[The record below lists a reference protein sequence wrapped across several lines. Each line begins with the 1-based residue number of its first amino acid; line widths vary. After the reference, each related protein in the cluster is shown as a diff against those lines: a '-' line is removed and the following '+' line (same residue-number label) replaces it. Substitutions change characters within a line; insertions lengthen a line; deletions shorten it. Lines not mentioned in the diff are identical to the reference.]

1 MVTASELNQLNV
13 WNDKIEES
21 TSCPESYIPDFISWM
36 FGLSKICNTNNL
48 SPTTN
53 LRNKRLYYLFKN
65 HGSTSKDQALNEKK
79 NSSSNGLVKE
89 GADSS
94 IDYPTTQLNTHE
106 LTSKLELELVES
118 SFLEYGIN
126 KVTTRESSHQGKERD
141 CLFDS
146 KTCDINCLNSISI
159 GNSLPSEAE
168 GSLFLQSTKDIELEN
183 FTAAPHQEFNT
194 QMGHSP
200 ENMLIHS
207 NPRKHRRDNN
217 NMVYNCPKPVK
228 RFKSK
233 SQCDLVF
240 PNLNFRN
247 SG

>member
-13 WNDKIEES
+13 WNDKNEGETRS
-21 TSCPESYIPDFISWM
+21 PQSYIPDSINWM
-36 FGLSKICNTNNL
+36 IGSSKICNTNNS

-53 LRNKRLYYLFKN
+53 LRNKRLHYLFKN
-65 HGSTSKDQALNEKK
+65 HQSASRDQASNGKK
-79 NSSSNGLVKE
+79 NSNSSGSVKE
-89 GADSS
+89 DAESS

-118 SFLEYGIN
+118 SFLEYGRKTMVPN
-126 KVTTRESSHQGKERD
+126 EFSHRSKERE
-141 CLFDS
+141 CSFDS
-146 KTCDINCLNSISI
+146 KTCDINCLNSISV

-168 GSLFLQSTKDIELEN
+168 GSSFLQSTRDIESGN
-183 FTAAPHQEFNT
+183 CKADPHQEFDI
-194 QMGHSP
+194 QMGHSH
-200 ENMLIHS
+200 ENISIHS
-207 NPRKHRRDNN
+207 NPRKHVRDNN
-217 NMVYNCPKPVK
+217 TMANCPKPVK